1 MSDTTK
7 KTPTKREVT
16 VNGAKFSFA
25 EAAASRGDS
34 KGQPFLKLDPA
45 EFDAP
50 ALLRLFTAAGVGPC
64 IQGAVKWFNK
74 TVADATAE
82 AFTETTAA
90 DGTKSFAFD
99 ASVAAKG
106 IVDAIAASVS
116 AAKDELEAKL
126 AELRAEQEKVMDPI
140 LITLQK
146 GGQPSP
152 ADINRLTTL
161 KVQIKQ
167 LELKLE
173 KKVRKPKTVDAA
185 KIVPGAPAK

>member
-1 MSDTTK
+1 MNASSKLTK
-7 KTPTKREVT
+7 AQLITLALDYERQLADQNVDLDNLRK
-16 VNGAKFSFA
+16 S
-25 EAAASRGDS
+25 EAALEA
-34 KGQPFLKLDPA
+34 
-45 EFDAP
+45 
-50 ALLRLFTAAGVGPC
+50 RL
-64 IQGAVKWFNK
+64 
-74 TVADATAE
+74 
-82 AFTETTAA
+82 
-90 DGTKSFAFD
+90 
-99 ASVAAKG
+99 G
-106 IVDAIAASVS
+106 IARVS
-116 AAKDELEAKL
+116 YRAQRDTIRELEAKL